1 MTHSNCILESACK
14 RIKRQRK
21 KKEYEM
27 YKTESQN
34 SERAGWVP
42 ERPEPSIAT
51 KKQKFQYA
59 EKRESKYTYRRKPN
73 FQMYSKK
80 TTEGEQ
86 HSPQKFQNQKK
97 KKQHRRR
104 GTSGFPSKEPD
115 IFSFQQQLLLVNAW
129 QTLLRLIFY
138 FPPKAGSKV
147 LSCRNYSSQ
156 KRDPK
161 S

>member
-1 MTHSNCILESACK
+1 MGGKGGGRGREGMTHSNCILESACK

-51 KKQKFQYA
+51 KKNYYA

-73 FQMYSKK
+73 FQMYRKK
-80 TTEGEQ
+80 TTEVEQ
-86 HSPQKFQNQKK
+86 HSPQKLEKKSITDVVEPVGSPLRNQ
-97 KKQHRRR
+97 
-104 GTSGFPSKEPD
+104 
-115 IFSFQQQLLLVNAW
+115 IFLV
-129 QTLLRLIFY
+129 F
-138 FPPKAGSKV
+138 SS
-147 LSCRNYSSQ
+147 SCS
-156 KRDPK
+156 
-161 S
+161 